1 MTENMDAWNSDEF
14 TIFHSRLSSSANHV
28 QNSPRCISCDS
39 QVYVARLEIVDNVS
53 VNFKKINLEGILLL
67 KLYQMEI
74 FSLYLFMTLRVRV
87 VKKTG
92 FSSTSKLN
100 KRLVRHE
107 ALDYRTL

>member
-1 MTENMDAWNSDEF
+1 MTENMDAWNRVMN
-14 TIFHSRLSSSANHV
+14 SRFSIAAFLQVQIMFRNH
-28 QNSPRCISCDS
+28 RCISCDS
-39 QVYVARLEIVDNVS
+39 QVYVARLEIVDNMS

-67 KLYQMEI
+67 NLYQMEI

-92 FSSTSKLN
+92 FSSTSNLN
-100 KRLVRHE
+100 KRLVSHE